1 METEDFPER
10 AVGVRN
16 RHSEVDSRFRGV
28 PEATARIMDASHRMQ
43 LTTNNSVGRG
53 RLKRVLSDAAESGE
67 FRYAAYV
74 SPEYMGR
81 RKAGTA
87 VSQTEVVSIED
98 LLGQRPEVAAQVAQ
112 SETGAV
118 VFAGDERVLVILPP
132 FPIAEASFHAD
143 AHVAPMLSLLDTR
156 PVVAVVLLR
165 LGRYAVGV
173 IGGDR
178 LLASKTGTRYVKNRH
193 RQGGSSQRR
202 FERSRERLVREL
214 YDKVCAVAGD
224 VVGPFGDRI
233 DYLMLGGDRHTLNGF
248 VKRCRLVRDFGPK
261 TMDRRLPVDRPGQK
275 ALEAATRDIWVCKV
289 LTFARPEV

>member
-1 METEDFPER
+1 
-10 AVGVRN
+10 
-16 RHSEVDSRFRGV
+16 
-28 PEATARIMDASHRMQ
+28 MDAAHYMQ
-43 LTTNNSVGRG
+43 LTASNSAGRD
-53 RLKRVLSDAAESGE
+53 RLRRVLSDAAESGE
-67 FRYAAYV
+67 YRYTAYL
-74 SPEYMGR
+74 SPEYLDQRGAGAAAS
-81 RKAGTA
+81 KADVA
-87 VSQTEVVSIED
+87 SIEV
-98 LLGQRPEVAAQVAQ
+98 LLRQHPEVAKQVIQ

-132 FPIAEASFHAD
+132 FPVAETSFHAD

-214 YDKVCAVAGD
+214 YDKVCVVAGD
-224 VVGPFGDRI
+224 IVGPFGDRI
-233 DYLMLGGDRHTLNGF
+233 DYLMLGGERHTLNGF
-248 VKRCRLVRDFGPK
+248 AKRCRLVRELGPK
-261 TMDRRLPVDRPGQK
+261 TLDRRLPVDRPGQK
-275 ALEAATRDIWVCKV
+275 ALEAAIRDIWVSKV
-289 LTFARPEV
+289 LTFERPEV